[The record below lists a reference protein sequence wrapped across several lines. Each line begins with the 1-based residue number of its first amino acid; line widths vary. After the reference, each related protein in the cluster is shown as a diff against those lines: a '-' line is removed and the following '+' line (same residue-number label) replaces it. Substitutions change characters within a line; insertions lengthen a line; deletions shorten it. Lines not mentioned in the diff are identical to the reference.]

1 MAVPALMRKLW
12 WRKQKV
18 TWTTK
23 LVRYFSRSRSL
34 ALFAGLVALLGG
46 AREMRRRSSHA

>member
-1 MAVPALMRKLW
+1 MSVPALMRKLW

-23 LVRYFSRSRSL
+23 LARYFSRSRSL
-34 ALFAGLVALLGG
+34 ALFAGLLAVLGE
-46 AREMRRRSSHA
+46 AREVHRRTSHA